1 MVAKKGFIFVGIVLG
16 CMPCLFGNDEKI
28 ASEKTNCLPAASQK
42 VDARIS
48 GDIERPLLRP
58 VVSKTEEAI
67 SNSNNQKTE
76 ELPSGS
82 HKEDSVESLLSLL
95 RTERE
100 KLQGLENRYRKIGN
114 NVLAE
119 ADGTKSK
126 DGDVGKITESLPAAP
141 ENGLSPSGNL
151 QAKTGTS
158 RETSNGDSIKN
169 AKVEEGS
176 STAQLYVMKN
186 NKKSE
191 LDANNTKNHRL
202 NMILRNV
209 SQVDVAECYYKLCEY
224 DNALQM
230 YKLLTPNNTS
240 LDQYT
245 WAQYQVANCYRN
257 MKKYDMALG
266 EYQRFVNQFP
276 ESDLID
282 QAKWYMEDVGWW
294 KAWSEKNTLTDNQL
308 LTASNNHIS
317 KISK

>member
-1 MVAKKGFIFVGIVLG
+1 MVAKKGLIFVGIVLG

-28 ASEKTNCLPAASQK
+28 ASDKTNGLPAATQK

-67 SNSNNQKTE
+67 PNSNNQKTE
-76 ELPSGS
+76 ELPSGFK
-82 HKEDSVESLLSLL
+82 KEEGVESLLSLL

-100 KLQGLENRYRKIGN
+100 KLQGLENQYRKIGN
-114 NVLAE
+114 NVLME
-119 ADGTKSK
+119 PDGAKNK
-126 DGDVGKITESLPAAP
+126 DGDMSKITESLPAAP
-141 ENGLSPSGNL
+141 ENGFSPSGNL
-151 QAKTGTS
+151 QAKIGTS

-176 STAQLYVMKN
+176 STAQLYIMKN

-191 LDANNTKNHRL
+191 LDANNAKNQRL
-202 NMILRNV
+202 DMILRNV
-209 SQVDVAECYYKLCEY
+209 SQLDVAECYYKLCEY

-230 YKLLTPNNTS
+230 YKLFTPDNTS
-240 LDQYT
+240 SDQYI

-257 MKKYDMALG
+257 MKKYDIALG

-276 ESDLID
+276 ESDLTD
-282 QAKWYMEDVGWW
+282 QAKWYMEDIGWW
-294 KAWSEKNTLTDNQL
+294 KAWYEKNTLANNQL
-308 LTASNNHIS
+308 LTASNNRIS
-317 KISK
+317 K